1 VLQELV
7 RARAVRVGTSSRL
20 TAVTESHQ
28 EMQHD
33 LRSWQPLGMQ
43 DASWGF
49 DQRAQDEWAQRNM
62 DVLWSLAVSLRASL
76 VLTTAAGS
84 RRHADGCM
92 QLVHAPADGCDLRHE
107 AKQGRTV
114 VASCTGV
121 PGSRV
126 RGWNAMEQRTFL
138 DMITS

>member
-1 VLQELV
+1 MHPGVLISGH
-7 RARAVRVGTSSRL
+7 RMNGHNATW
-20 TAVTESHQ
+20 TCC
-28 EMQHD
+28 
-33 LRSWQPLGMQ
+33 
-43 DASWGF
+43 
-49 DQRAQDEWAQRNM
+49 
-62 DVLWSLAVSLRASL
+62 
-76 VLTTAAGS
+76 GS